1 MNLAAI
7 LTDSILNMS
16 LHLKLGTPEGNL
28 LVAITFCHS
37 VATAVK
43 LCARCTTLKAARA
56 SATNFARATLR
67 KLSTGFLFKLFN
79 AQFLDFASLRV
90 LFLVVGSF
98 FNVYS
103 VM

>member
-1 MNLAAI
+1 MR
-7 LTDSILNMS
+7 
-16 LHLKLGTPEGNL
+16 
-28 LVAITFCHS
+28 
-37 VATAVK
+37 
-43 LCARCTTLKAARA
+43 ARCTTLKAARA

-67 KLSTGFLFKLFN
+67 KFATGFLFKLFN

-103 VM
+103 VI

>member
-1 MNLAAI
+1 M
-7 LTDSILNMS
+7 
-16 LHLKLGTPEGNL
+16 G
-28 LVAITFCHS
+28 

-43 LCARCTTLKAARA
+43 LCARDVRHLAARA

-67 KLSTGFLFKLFN
+67 KSATGFLFKLFN
-79 AQFLDFASLRV
+79 AQFLDFASLGV

-103 VM
+103 VI

>member
-1 MNLAAI
+1 M
-7 LTDSILNMS
+7 
-16 LHLKLGTPEGNL
+16 KR
-28 LVAITFCHS
+28 

-43 LCARCTTLKAARA
+43 LARAMYDTLAVRA

-67 KLSTGFLFKLFN
+67 KFATGFLFKLFN
-79 AQFLDFASLRV
+79 AQFLHFASLRV

-103 VM
+103 VI

>member
-1 MNLAAI
+1 MR
-7 LTDSILNMS
+7 DSKRVGSRQRS
-16 LHLKLGTPEGNL
+16 LHPLILPLRERPL
-28 LVAITFCHS
+28 LAG

-56 SATNFARATLR
+56 LATNFARATLR

-98 FNVYS
+98 FNVFS

>member
-1 MNLAAI
+1 MF
-7 LTDSILNMS
+7 
-16 LHLKLGTPEGNL
+16 G
-28 LVAITFCHS
+28 